1 MKPDRRYS
9 EQGSRSTDDWKVLRF
24 VGIGGIGM
32 SALARYFNERGESV
46 SGYDR
51 TASPLTAKLV
61 EEGMKVE
68 FEANPEAVKAADVVI
83 YTPAVPSDH
92 TELEAAREAGI
103 PLLKRS
109 AVLGELSRDRFTIAV
124 AGSHGKTTVSSM
136 IAHILQLSGYGCTAF
151 LGGIATNFNSNYIG
165 GKDDVVVVEADEFD
179 RSFLQLEPD
188 IAVVTAI
195 DTDHLDVYGD
205 QASLEAAFIEF
216 VQQVKDGG
224 KLIAKWALPVHD
236 HFRGISRSY
245 SLGEDAAD
253 WFASELEVSAL
264 GSRFK
269 VNRISQS
276 LALSWPGIH
285 NVENAIAA
293 AAVAALLDIPDA
305 KIAEA
310 LASFKGISRRFQV
323 RHWDASGLYVD
334 DYAHHPEEIRAL
346 LNSIRSITKEEITV
360 IFQPHLF
367 TRTRDLADGF
377 AEALSLAHR
386 VILLPIY
393 PAREEPIGGVSSSLI
408 ASRISDSSEVK
419 LMIRDEVLDYLSKGL
434 PPVLLTVGA
443 GDIDRITDAIADL
456 YRA

>member
-1 MKPDRRYS
+1 MKPDRRYR

>member
-1 MKPDRRYS
+1 MKPDRTYRD
-9 EQGSRSTDDWKVLRF
+9 QGSRSTDDWKVLRF

-68 FEANPEAVKAADVVI
+68 FEANPEAAKAADVVI

-92 TELEAAREAGI
+92 AELEAAREAGI

-136 IAHILQLSGYGCTAF
+136 IAHILQHSGYGCTAF

-195 DTDHLDVYGD
+195 DTDHLDIYGD
-205 QASLEAAFIEF
+205 QASVEAAFIEF

-245 SLGEDAAD
+245 SLAEDAAD

-269 VNRISQS
+269 VNRIQQS
-276 LALSWPGIH
+276 LELSWPGIH

-293 AAVAALLDIPDA
+293 IAVATLLDIPDA
-305 KIAEA
+305 AIAAA
-310 LASFKGISRRFQV
+310 LASFKGIARRFQV
-323 RHWDASGLYVD
+323 RHRDANRFYVD

-367 TRTRDLADGF
+367 SRTRDLAEDF

-386 VILLPIY
+386 VLLLPIY
-393 PAREEPIGGVSSSLI
+393 PAREEPIDGVSSSMI
-408 ASRISDSSEVK
+408 ASRIGDSTEVK
-419 LMIRDEVLDYLSKGL
+419 LMPKDGVLDYLSKGL

-443 GDIDRITDAIADL
+443 GDIDRITDPIADL